1 MIPERRQ
8 WQRREIVARLR
19 ETIDR
24 NEPVLA
30 AGASAGIIAKC
41 AEMAGADLL
50 VVYSTGRSRLMGLPT
65 TPIGDSNTETLA
77 MFEEI
82 ANVTRQTP
90 VIGGAEAVDPRYL
103 ALQRLVGRFRS
114 AGYDGLINFPT
125 IANLPDRRRIR
136 DDVGLG
142 FSREVELVELASA
155 QDYFTMVYAYT
166 PDDARAFA
174 SAGADV
180 VVAHAGWTTGGLA
193 GANES
198 ARTLTEAAD
207 LVSKVLDAALETN
220 PAVIPLAHGGPF
232 ARPEDTGQLYELT
245 PAVGFVG
252 ASSIERIPIE
262 NAVTAAVKE
271 FKSVPVPVR

>member
-8 WQRREIVARLR
+8 WQRHEIIARLR
-19 ETIDR
+19 ATIAR

-41 AEMAGADLL
+41 AEVAGADLL

-77 MFEEI
+77 MFDEI
-82 ANVTRQTP
+82 ANVTQQTP
-90 VIGGAEAVDPRYL
+90 IIGGAEAVDPRYL
-103 ALQRLVGRFRS
+103 VLQRLVGRFRS

-142 FSREVELVELASA
+142 FGREVELIELASA
-155 QDYFTMVYAYT
+155 GDYFTMVYAYT
-166 PDDARAFA
+166 PEDARAFA

-180 VVAHAGWTTGGLA
+180 VVAHAGWTTGGMA
-193 GANES
+193 GATAS
-198 ARTLTEAAD
+198 AQTLTEAAD
-207 LVSKVLDAALETN
+207 LVSKVLDAALSVN

-232 ARPEDTGQLYELT
+232 AQPDDTRQLYEQT

-262 NAVTAAVKE
+262 RAVTAVVRE
-271 FKSVPVPVR
+271 FKNIPVPAR

>member
-1 MIPERRQ
+1 VIPERPQ
-8 WQRREIVARLR
+8 WQRRDILARLHQ
-19 ETIDR
+19 TVSR
-24 NEPVLA
+24 NEPVIA
-30 AGASAGIIAKC
+30 AGASAGIVAKC
-41 AEMAGADLL
+41 AELAGADLL

-90 VIGGAEAVDPRYL
+90 IIGGIEAVDPRYL
-103 ALQRLVGRFRS
+103 VLQRLLSRFRA
-114 AGYDGLINFPT
+114 AGFDGLINFPT
-125 IANLPDRRRIR
+125 IANLPDRRLIR

-180 VVAHAGWTTGGLA
+180 VVAHAGWTVGGLS
-193 GANES
+193 GATSS
-198 ARTLTEAAD
+198 ARTIREAAD
-207 LVSKVLDAALETN
+207 LVTKVLDAALTAN

-232 ARPEDTGQLYELT
+232 SGPEETRQLYELT

-262 NAVTAAVKE
+262 NAITSVVKE
-271 FKSVPVPVR
+271 FKTIPVRRQ